1 MKTKL
6 LESRN
11 MSWLFTKKPEA
22 RTLGQIGEEFAQ
34 RYYEQLGFTIVAKN
48 EYNKKG
54 KQLGE
59 IDFIAKNKEQIV
71 FVEVKTRQRPEGRFG
86 SGEEAVN
93 GFKQAKILK
102 AVKIFLLKHAEYAAH
117 SPRIDVCVVLAG
129 SLAGLRQISVSPP
142 KYVLDTLL
150 DKLPFSVKLVVN
162 AVEDWG

>member
-1 MKTKL
+1 ML
-6 LESRN
+6 GF
-11 MSWLFTKKPEA
+11 FTKKPEEL
-22 RTLGQIGEEFAQ
+22 TLGQIGEEFAQ

-93 GFKQAKILK
+93 NFKQIKILK
-102 AVKIFLLKHAEYAAH
+102 AVKIFLLKHTEYAAH
-117 SPRIDVCVVLAG
+117 SPRIDVCVVLAENL
-129 SLAGLRQISVSPP
+129 SGLRQVSVSPL
-142 KYVLDTLL
+142 KYVLEAKL